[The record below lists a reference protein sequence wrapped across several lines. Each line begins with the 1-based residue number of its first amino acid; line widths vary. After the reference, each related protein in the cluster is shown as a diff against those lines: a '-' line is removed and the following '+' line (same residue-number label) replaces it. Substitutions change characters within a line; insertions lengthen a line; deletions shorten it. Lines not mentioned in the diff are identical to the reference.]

1 VNSAS
6 GSIDFFIS
14 YTGADTAWAEWIAW
28 TLERDGG
35 YTVCFQL
42 WDFVPGTNYLL
53 KMQEAAA
60 RSKHT
65 IAVLSPAYLE
75 ANFTGSEWAS
85 AFVRDPKGIHRRL
98 IPVMVETCQP
108 DGILAPIVSIRLMGL
123 DEAAAREA
131 LLQGVSDK
139 PRSARLPTFPGTTRA
154 PGPEVSISHTEVSPA
169 FPVALHK
176 AAMLHKAPADKTP
189 AAERLTYVP
198 WTPLTTDLPVSWD
211 EAVPSGAGAP
221 AGERLEL
228 HLLPVVPNLVQDL
241 RRLPAALLVDAG
253 RDAGLFPASATVI
266 TETSKDHV
274 AALLADTAG
283 LCVTGDG
290 RRSGWLTLPF
300 TEESTLPTAIA
311 DGVAKL
317 VAITALLRPPLQGR
331 VAFGV
336 AISSVRGT
344 TRILPPRNWL
354 PSRYLASHVQQVAAE
369 LAEQF
374 TGGAPGTLKA

>member
-1 VNSAS
+1 MNSAS

-14 YTGADTAWAEWIAW
+14 YTGANTAWAEWIAW

-42 WDFVPGTNYLL
+42 RDFAPGTNFPL
-53 KMQEAAA
+53 KMHEAAA

-85 AFVRDPKGIHRRL
+85 AFVRDPKGIRRLL

-108 DGILAPIVSIRLMGL
+108 DGILAEIVSIRLMDL
-123 DEAAAREA
+123 DEAGARET
-131 LLQGVSDK
+131 LLQGVSDE
-139 PRSARLPTFPGTTRA
+139 PRSARLPTFPGTIRTA
-154 PGPEVSISHTEVSPA
+154 GPEDYISHTEMSPA
-169 FPVALHK
+169 FPATLHK
-176 AAMLHKAPADKTP
+176 AAIPRKAPADKIP
-189 AAERLTYVP
+189 AAEPPTRVP
-198 WTPLTTDLPVSWD
+198 WTPLTTDLPVPWD
-211 EAVPSGAGAP
+211 KAVPSGVGVP
-221 AGERLEL
+221 AGERLQL
-228 HLLPVVPNLVQDL
+228 HLLPVVPNFVQDL
-241 RRLPAALLVDAG
+241 RRLPVALLVDAG
-253 RDAGLFPASATVI
+253 RDGGLFPASATVT

-283 LCVTGDG
+283 LRIAGDG
-290 RRSGWLTLPF
+290 QRSGWLTLPL

-317 VAITALLRPPLQGR
+317 VAITALLRPPLQGG
-331 VAFGV
+331 VAFSV

-344 TRILPPRNWL
+344 TRTLPPRNWL
-354 PSRYLASHVQQVAAE
+354 PSRYLASHVKQVAAE

-374 TGGAPGTLKA
+374 IEGALGP